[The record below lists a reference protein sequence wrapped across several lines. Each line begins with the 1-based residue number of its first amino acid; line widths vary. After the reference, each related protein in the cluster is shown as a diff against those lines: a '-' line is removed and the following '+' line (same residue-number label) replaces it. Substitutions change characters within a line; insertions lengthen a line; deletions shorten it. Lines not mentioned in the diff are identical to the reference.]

1 MKRLFV
7 VLAVFAALTSA
18 HAVSQEKLKESM
30 TQSVQKAL
38 SFAKAQELEQNSD
51 AVFAMFDPMIN
62 YSLMARLSLGDMWN
76 SLELE
81 QKKEYVQHFEK
92 KLKSSFLEVLK
103 NYNDEKIKID
113 DPSMAGKMLHLK
125 MEIVNGRDTYN
136 VVFKFHQAK
145 KDHWLIW
152 DLDIV
157 DVSIVKSF
165 RNQLSAYSGDSF
177 DDLLEL
183 LDDTKKPQ
191 PKEKSDG

>member
-38 SFAKAQELEQNSD
+38 SFAKTQELEQNSD

-62 YSLMARLSLGDMWN
+62 YPLMARLSLGDMWN

-103 NYNDEKIKID
+103 NYNDEKINID

-177 DDLLEL
+177 DNLLKM